1 MWLSSNSHRSS
12 TPNPKN
18 IYRRNLIKIRIHT
31 QLYIHTQIER
41 EGDVKGYR
49 RVFSGRVW
57 TLSRKSAVKTVRER
71 IKIEKR
77 NRSESAY
84 I

>member
-1 MWLSSNSHRSS
+1 MKFN
-12 TPNPKN
+12 KN
-18 IYRRNLIKIRIHT
+18 MNTYATIYIYI
-31 QLYIHTQIER
+31 YIHTERER

>member
-1 MWLSSNSHRSS
+1 MKFN
-12 TPNPKN
+12 KN
-18 IYRRNLIKIRIHT
+18 MNTYATIYIYIYIYRHT
-31 QLYIHTQIER
+31 ERER

-49 RVFSGRVW
+49 RVFSGRVC

-71 IKIEKR
+71 KKIEKR